1 MVLVEGL
8 LPQSIVAVPQHLVLF
23 LKFVGEG
30 MVLRA
35 HHFHLSLQ
43 FLDHNIFL
51 CHFLLVLFPCSL
63 DFFLHMFP
71 IFEYNLKGLLQ
82 FAILFPF
89 ALVLFFY
96 RPALLLELFVLFFKI
111 VAVLYFVL
119 EFLVCFCEFELDEV
133 DFFLALL
140 QVRLDAALGV
150 GDLVVEGEER
160 VVDRVVVVFHP
171 YLNFG

>member
-1 MVLVEGL
+1 
-8 LPQSIVAVPQHLVLF
+8 
-23 LKFVGEG
+23 
-30 MVLRA
+30 
-35 HHFHLSLQ
+35 
-43 FLDHNIFL
+43 
-51 CHFLLVLFPCSL
+51 
-63 DFFLHMFP
+63 MFP